1 MPTDDKL
8 HPAHVVAIRPDVD
21 GMLAKRGDYVLS
33 VQTPAGTRNV
43 VMPVAGTIKV
53 HVSLMQ
59 ELEPQ
64 TALFS
69 VVKAREVPTPPLREN
84 ASASVREA
92 PSVVVPKH
100 TSADAA
106 SPSGNAGRVMV
117 AIAFCFLAL
126 VFAAFLPGM
135 VFGIFENSYEISGS
149 FMGVALGVG
158 FLLLTSIWLLSR
170 LRFLSTRA
178 IGGFVASVS
187 LVIFAGLLVLGIL
200 FPQVRDIQKD
210 FGAPFA
216 SFAKDQLQ
224 LISNKIGIAGFWPST
239 APQTVISLSA
249 DNIFSGDLFEPQIG
263 EIILVGFNFCP
274 RGWAQADGQ
283 LINVVQNTAL
293 FSLFGTSYGG
303 DGRATFGLP
312 DLRGRA
318 PMHIENGKDFFI
330 NDMGQRR
337 GRQTT
342 KIADGSDNM
351 QIGMPDLVM
360 NYCIALSG
368 IYPSRS

>member
-21 GMLAKRGDYVLS
+21 GMFAKRGDYVLS

-43 VMPVAGTIKV
+43 VMPADGTINV

-69 VVKAREVPTPPLREN
+69 VVQMKEEPTPPLREN

-92 PSVVVPKH
+92 PSVVVPQH

-106 SPSGNAGRVMV
+106 SPSGNAGRGIIT
-117 AIAFCFLAL
+117 IAFCFLAL
-126 VFAAFLPGM
+126 VFAAFLAGV
-135 VFGIFENSYEISGS
+135 VFGVFESTNEISGA
-149 FMGVALGVG
+149 FIGVALGVG
-158 FLLLTSIWLLSR
+158 FLLLACIWLLSR
-170 LRFLSTRA
+170 VRFLSTRA
-178 IGGFVASVS
+178 IGGVVASVS
-187 LVIFAGLLVLGIL
+187 AMVFAGLLAVGIL
-200 FPQVRDIQKD
+200 FPQVREIQKT

-216 SFAKDQLQ
+216 SFAKDQL
-224 LISNKIGIAGFWPST
+224 LLLSNKIGVAGFWPS
-239 APQTVISLSA
+239 ASPQTVISLPA
-249 DNIFSGDLFEPQIG
+249 DNTFSGDLFEPQIG
-263 EIILVGFNFCP
+263 EVILVGFNFCP

-283 LINVVQNTAL
+283 LISVAQNTAL
-293 FSLFGTSYGG
+293 FSLFGTYYGG
-303 DGRATFGLP
+303 DGRTTFGLP

-330 NDMGQRR
+330 NEMGQRR
-337 GRQTT
+337 GRETIE
-342 KIADGSDNM
+342 IAHGSDKM
-351 QIGMPDLVM
+351 QIGVPDLAM

-368 IYPSRS
+368 VYPSRS